1 MKIIMEDNIMED
13 KKEMNINEVAEYIK
27 RKAAVD
33 ELESETIDFPSLN
46 ADIDFSKKK
55 IIREP
60 VFFIPTK
67 SPEAPNVLQ
76 SNGEP
81 FSEVAIP
88 MAAYNMKFMGTEN
101 YFFSL
106 EKSIIDQCAAMILNN
121 VSIILNNGIIAE
133 LDPFVIN
140 CEEFVHLIN
149 YELFKFTDPYSLIHY
164 NVISRQL
171 RAAIFNED
179 TTKISTLLADAINK
193 NKNNLA
199 YKFSL
204 NTHNFIRKVLI
215 DRVIDIDRYF
225 DTYYRYTDHDTNVV
239 PDKFSVSMQMLLD
252 TAIVDVTR
260 ITDIAELAIV
270 SAFYQLSDAI
280 VAANKIGIKFRNPK
294 YEDDGEIF

>member
-1 MKIIMEDNIMED
+1 MEDDIMEDI
-13 KKEMNINEVAEYIK
+13 KNINEVAEYIK
-27 RKAAVD
+27 RKAVVD
-33 ELESETIDFPSLN
+33 ELESETIGFPSLN

-55 IIREP
+55 IIRQP

-67 SPEAPNVLQ
+67 SPEVPNVLQ

-88 MAAYNMKFMGTEN
+88 MAAYNMKFMGTES

-106 EKSIIDQCAAMILNN
+106 EKSISDQCAAMILNN
-121 VSIILNNGIIAE
+121 ASIILNNGIITE

-149 YELFKFTDPYSLIHY
+149 DELFLYTNSYYLVHCCMTSK
-164 NVISRQL
+164 QL
-171 RAAIFNED
+171 RDAIINED
-179 TTKISTLLADAINK
+179 TTKTSVLLADAINRI
-193 NKNNLA
+193 KNNLA
-199 YKFSL
+199 YTFSL

-225 DTYYRYTDHDTNVV
+225 DTYYRYTDHDTNIA

-252 TAIVDVTR
+252 TAIVDVNK
-260 ITDIAELAIV
+260 ITDISELAIV
-270 SAFYQLSDAI
+270 SAFYQISDAI
-280 VAANKIGIKFRNPK
+280 VAANKLGIKFKSSK

>member
-1 MKIIMEDNIMED
+1 MEDDIMGD
-13 KKEMNINEVAEYIK
+13 IKNINEVAEYIK

-55 IIREP
+55 IIRQP

-88 MAAYNMKFMGTEN
+88 MAAYNMRFMGTES

-106 EKSIIDQCAAMILNN
+106 EKSIIDQCTVMISNN
-121 VSIILNNGIIAE
+121 ATIILNNGIIAE

-140 CEEFVHLIN
+140 CEEFIRLIN
-149 YELFKFTDPYSLIHY
+149 CELFKFINSYSLLHY
-164 NVISRQL
+164 HTIAKQL
-171 RAAIFNED
+171 RDAIINED
-179 TTKISTLLADAINK
+179 TTKTSMLLADVIYQT
-193 NKNNLA
+193 KNNLA
-199 YKFSL
+199 HDFSL
-204 NTHNFIRKVLI
+204 NTHNFIRRVLV

-225 DTYYRYTDHDTNVV
+225 GTYYRYTDHDTNVV

-252 TAIVDVTR
+252 TAMLDVNK
-260 ITDIAELAIV
+260 IADISELAIV

-280 VAANKIGIKFRNPK
+280 VAANKIGIKFKGPK